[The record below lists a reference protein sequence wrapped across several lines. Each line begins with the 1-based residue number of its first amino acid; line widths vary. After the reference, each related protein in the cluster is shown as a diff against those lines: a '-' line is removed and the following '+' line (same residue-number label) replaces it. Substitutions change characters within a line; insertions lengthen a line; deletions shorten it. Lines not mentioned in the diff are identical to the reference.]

1 MFSQIGV
8 RRSNWPKGKRMSTT
22 TVRLR
27 RHHSPFEKLVA
38 EAAAALQVISGVA
51 HAGRPNPA
59 GGSDSI
65 EDESLSLYEKR
76 HSAGLMRVNHVGE
89 VCAQALYRGQALVA
103 RREPTRRMLLESAA
117 EEVDH
122 LVWCDQRLQELGS
135 RTSFLNP
142 VWYAGSFALGLFAS
156 LTPERYNLGFMAE
169 TERQVEAHLDGHL
182 KEIPAQDSR
191 SRKIVVQMRDDEIKH
206 RKTAQRHG
214 AARLPEP
221 VPGLM
226 KLTSRL
232 MTTSAY
238 WI

>member
-1 MFSQIGV
+1 
-8 RRSNWPKGKRMSTT
+8 MSTNSVDPAM

-27 RHHSPFEKLVA
+27 RHDSLLEKLVR
-38 EAAAALQVISGVA
+38 ECAAALQVVSGVA

-59 GGSDSI
+59 GVADAF
-65 EDESLSLYEKR
+65 EDESLTHQEKR

-89 VCAQALYRGQALVA
+89 ICAQALYRGQAFA
-103 RREPTRRMLLESAA
+103 AKREVTRQMLLESAA

-135 RTSFLNP
+135 RTSLLNP
-142 VWYAGSFALGLFAS
+142 VWYLGSFAMGLAAS
-156 LTPERYNLGFMAE
+156 LAPERYNLGFMAE
-169 TERQVEAHLDGHL
+169 TERQVEAHLNGHL
-182 KEIPAQDSR
+182 KELSAEDQR
-191 SRKIVVQMRDDEIKH
+191 SRRIVVQMRDDEIKH

-221 VPGLM
+221 IAGMM
-226 KLTSRL
+226 KLTSRM
-232 MTTSAY
+232 MTSSAY